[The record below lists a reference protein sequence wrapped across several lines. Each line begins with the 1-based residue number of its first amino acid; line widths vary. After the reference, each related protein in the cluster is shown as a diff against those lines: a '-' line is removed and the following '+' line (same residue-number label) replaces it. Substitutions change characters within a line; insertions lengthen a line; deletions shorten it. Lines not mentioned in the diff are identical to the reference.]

1 MWVSAR
7 FFAVML
13 VVLHGVAAVGSF
25 DHSATPA
32 VGATPVSK
40 EYWMNLRRSPF
51 AFVATGALA
60 CSSTFAQQCDELVVW
75 GHNTYG
81 ALNNIPS
88 VPMRSVSSNYHLSVG
103 LDPMGQIHCWGAPD
117 IRAFVPSRMGVVQ
130 VAAGNNW
137 ALARDLGGEI
147 IAWGDNSKGQCNVPV
162 GSYTDMACGD
172 WHTVAVT
179 DQGSVRCW
187 GDNAMGA
194 CNAPPGVF
202 ASVGAGSWHSLAITP
217 TGGVVGWGYDV
228 GQLQAPAK
236 VTFTRVVGG
245 WKHSLGLDATGSIR
259 GWGTDVGGVLA
270 QIPSSGTYV
279 EIDCSASR
287 GIALRDDGR
296 VVTWGSPTSAEIP
309 VPEGRFCAIS
319 AGGTVECGVRSICAA
334 DIVPDTVVN
343 AADMAIVLNFWGTN
357 GSQFPG
363 VDIDGDGIVNGS
375 DLAAVL
381 NAWGPCPQ

>member
-1 MWVSAR
+1 
-7 FFAVML
+7 
-13 VVLHGVAAVGSF
+13 
-25 DHSATPA
+25 
-32 VGATPVSK
+32 
-40 EYWMNLRRSPF
+40 
-51 AFVATGALA
+51 
-60 CSSTFAQQCDELVVW
+60 
-75 GHNTYG
+75 
-81 ALNNIPS
+81 
-88 VPMRSVSSNYHLSVG
+88 
-103 LDPMGQIHCWGAPD
+103 
-117 IRAFVPSRMGVVQ
+117 
-130 VAAGNNW
+130 
-137 ALARDLGGEI
+137 
-147 IAWGDNSKGQCNVPV
+147 
-162 GSYTDMACGD
+162 
-172 WHTVAVT
+172 
-179 DQGSVRCW
+179 
-187 GDNAMGA
+187 
-194 CNAPPGVF
+194 
-202 ASVGAGSWHSLAITP
+202 
-217 TGGVVGWGYDV
+217 
-228 GQLQAPAK
+228 
-236 VTFTRVVGG
+236 VVGG